1 MENKKI
7 GLTTKEV
14 EDRIQKGLVNFD
26 TTLKTKSTKQIIREN
41 ALTLFNIIN
50 IVLAVA
56 VILVGSYKNVTFIGI
71 IVVNTLIST
80 FQELRSKKTI
90 DKLSVISSTKVHV
103 IRDGK
108 EQEIGINDIV
118 VDDIIHL
125 RLGNQIVTDS
135 EIIEGT
141 VEVDESFITGESET
155 LHKKEKE
162 MLLSGSFIVSGSCYA
177 KVVHVGY
184 ENYTAKIASDTKYI
198 KPISSEIMR
207 SLNKIVS
214 TISFAIVPIG
224 ILLFSRQL
232 FLEDSN
238 IQYAVVNT
246 VAALIGMIPEGL
258 VLLTST
264 VLAVSVI
271 RLSKYKVLVQDL
283 YCIETLARVDT
294 ICLDKTGTITEG
306 VMEVADVIPKG
317 NLNKDELGNL
327 LGKIMATSE
336 DNNPTSLA
344 IRNAFYNKDTKKIKE
359 VVPFSS
365 EKKYSGVI
373 MEDKK
378 AYLLGAPE
386 FLLENHG
393 QKYKKELEKYTEDYR
408 VVTLVETEDK
418 KVKGKGMVNAKN
430 VLCFIL
436 LRDKIRKEAKDTLSY
451 FKEQGVQVKIIS
463 GDNKDTVLNIAK
475 RAGVGE
481 QLKAIDLS
489 TLKDEEEIKKAAL
502 EYDIFGRVKPEQK
515 HTLIKALKDSGHTVA
530 MTGDGV
536 NDCLAL
542 KEADC
547 SIAMASGSDAAR
559 SVSQLV
565 LLDSNFASMS
575 HVVAEGRRTIN
586 NIERSASL
594 FLVKTVYATILAILF
609 LFIESPYPF
618 IPIQLT
624 LASVV
629 TIGIPSFV
637 LALEPNHD
645 LVKGNFLTNV
655 LKKAVPP
662 ALVIVSNILL
672 IMLVSSIFNL
682 PYEKISTLSL
692 TLTGYTSFVLLYNIC
707 KPFNRLRFIL
717 FILMFYGF
725 MYGIFNLTALFSITH
740 FDYLMI
746 AITFVLAFTSLE
758 LYKFFTYLLN
768 VLIEKK
774 EKGFFKKKLA

>member
-586 NIERSASL
+586 NIERSAYML
-594 FLVKTVYATILAILF
+594 PFL
-609 LFIESPYPF
+609 PF
-618 IPIQLT
+618 C
-624 LASVV
+624 S
-629 TIGIPSFV
+629 
-637 LALEPNHD
+637 
-645 LVKGNFLTNV
+645 
-655 LKKAVPP
+655 
-662 ALVIVSNILL
+662 
-672 IMLVSSIFNL
+672 
-682 PYEKISTLSL
+682 
-692 TLTGYTSFVLLYNIC
+692 C
-707 KPFNRLRFIL
+707 
-717 FILMFYGF
+717 
-725 MYGIFNLTALFSITH
+725 
-740 FDYLMI
+740 
-746 AITFVLAFTSLE
+746 
-758 LYKFFTYLLN
+758 LLN
-768 VLIEKK
+768 HHIHL
-774 EKGFFKKKLA
+774 FQFN